1 MIIIL
6 ICLETVY
13 DMARDGVKDSE
24 MIVRPS
30 CHFNMLFMMSISPD
44 AIRRYIR
51 GRN

>member
-13 DMARDGVKDSE
+13 DTARNAVKDSKAE
-24 MIVRPS
+24 II
-30 CHFNMLFMMSISPD
+30 MLFTMSISPH

>member
-13 DMARDGVKDSE
+13 DMASDGVKDSE
-24 MIVRPS
+24 VEII
-30 CHFNMLFMMSISPD
+30 MLFMMSISPD
-44 AIRRYIR
+44 AIRRYFR